1 MKNEITEQ
9 KIIELMERDYPR
21 EPRKIE
27 LGAGYYWRCPWLV
40 CDKELNRWM
49 DFCPDAVRGSGGR
62 TKNERNRK
70 ENNR

>member
-49 DFCPDAVRGSGGR
+49 DFCPGCGQRIQWE
-62 TKNERNRK
+62 NEK
-70 ENNR
+70 